1 MKLIT
6 LIAGTLFLIGGISYG
21 QQDEPEP
28 EAKSSQSAA
37 DMLAKAPLYNSQ
49 KGKVGIA
56 TLMESPEGVRVAVQA
71 YNLPPGLHGF
81 HIHETGKCD
90 APDFK
95 SAGGHFNPYG
105 NKHGLKNP
113 EGPHAG
119 DMYNLLVGPEGTAS
133 AVMIAPLAMLG
144 SGQNSLFDKDGSAI
158 VIHAG
163 PDDYRTDPTGDSG
176 DRIACGV
183 IERVGK

>member
-6 LIAGTLFLIGGISYG
+6 LIIGILFLIGGSGYG
-21 QQDEPEP
+21 QQGEPESDV
-28 EAKSSQSAA
+28 ESGQSAA
-37 DMLAKAPLYNSQ
+37 GVLAKAPLYNSQ
-49 KGKVGIA
+49 KGRVGIA
-56 TLMESPEGVRVAVQA
+56 TLMESPEGVRIAVQA

-90 APDFK
+90 PPDFK
-95 SAGGHFNPYG
+95 TAGGHFNPYG

-133 AVMIAPLAMLG
+133 AVVIAPLATLG
-144 SGQNSLFDKDGSAI
+144 SGQNSLFDQDGSVI
-158 VIHAG
+158 VIHTG

-183 IERVGK
+183 IGRGEK